1 MTQDRSLALL
11 SPDEMGRA
19 DQLAALSMSS
29 YTLMQN
35 AGRAV
40 VRAAV
45 RRFGPCRTLVLCG
58 PGNNGG
64 DGYVVARLLSQRG
77 WPVGVAALAT
87 PRAGTD
93 AARAAAD
100 WRGEVRAF
108 DPDDAARADLVID
121 AVFGAG
127 LSRPVDGLT
136 ARTLAAAR
144 RVLAI
149 DMPSG
154 VDGATG
160 AILGMA
166 PQAEL
171 TVSFFR
177 RKPGHLLL
185 PGRDRLGRLEIA
197 DIGLPEAVL
206 DRIEPRTW
214 HNRPGLWRLRPLTAA
229 DHKYTRGV
237 VCVCAGAS
245 MGGAARLSAAGARGA
260 GAGLVRIAA
269 GRGADA
275 YRAGPAGLIVDD
287 APLGDLLADDRR
299 KVWVCGPGLDQPEV
313 AAALPMLL
321 RAGRVVVAD
330 AGALSQ
336 AAGQPERLAGVAVI
350 TPHAGE
356 FAKLFGDPG
365 DDRLGAARAAAR
377 RIGAVVVLK
386 GSDSIIAAPDGR
398 AAINDNAPPWLGTAG
413 SGDVLSGVVAA
424 MLAGRDRDDGLD
436 AFGAACAAV
445 WLHGEAGRLAGEGL
459 LAEDLPRRLPEAV
472 RLAGG

>member
-1 MTQDRSLALL
+1 MTQDRALALL

-19 DQLAALSMSS
+19 DQLAALSIPS

-40 VRAAV
+40 ARAAV
-45 RRFGPCRTLVLCG
+45 RRFGPRRTLVLCG

-77 WPVGVAALAT
+77 WPVTVAALAT

-93 AARAAAD
+93 AGRAAAE
-100 WRGEVRAF
+100 WHGPVRAF
-108 DPDDAARADLVID
+108 DPDDAARAELVID

-127 LSRPVDGLT
+127 LARAVDGLA

-160 AILGMA
+160 TILGMA

-197 DIGLPEAVL
+197 DICLPDAVL
-206 DRIEPRTW
+206 EQIDPRTW
-214 HNRPGLWRLRPLTAA
+214 HNRPGLWRLRPLTAS

-237 VCVCAGAS
+237 VCVCGGAA

-269 GRGADA
+269 GHGADV

-287 APLGDLLADDRR
+287 APLQDLLADDRR
-299 KVWVCGPGLDQPEV
+299 KVWVCGPGLDEAEV
-313 AAALPMLL
+313 DAALPMLL

-336 AAGQPERLAGVAVI
+336 AAGQPERLAGVTVI

-356 FAKLFGDPG
+356 FARLFGDPG

-386 GSDSIIAAPDGR
+386 GSDSIVAAPDGR
-398 AAINDNAPPWLGTAG
+398 AAINDNAPPWLSTAG
-413 SGDVLSGVVAA
+413 SGDVLSGIVAA

-472 RLAGG
+472 RRAGG